1 MQVSLDLQLACDD
14 ETGYSPNEQKI
25 IGYVKKALEMAG
37 YTKDSELTVRMVNEA
52 EIHELNKTY
61 RGMDKP
67 TNILSFPFEC
77 PKEVQLPLL
86 GDLIVCTKVL
96 VKEAKEQD
104 KTVEEHMAHLI
115 VHGTLHLLG
124 YDHIEDDEAL
134 EMESLET
141 KIMLELGFKDPYL
154 SEK

>member
-1 MQVSLDLQLACDD
+1 MQVTLDLQLACED
-14 ETGYSPNEQKI
+14 EKSYSPDEEKLI
-25 IGYVKKALEMAG
+25 LYIKKALEMAG
-37 YTKDSELTVRMVNEA
+37 YTKDSELTVRMVNED

-77 PKEVQLPLL
+77 PEEVSLPLL
-86 GDLIVCTKVL
+86 GDLVVSTKVL
-96 VKEAKEQD
+96 VKEAQEQE
-104 KTVEEHMAHLI
+104 KSVEEHMAHLI

-124 YDHIEDDEAL
+124 FDHIEDDEAF

-141 KIMLELGFKDPYL
+141 KIMQALGFKDPYL